1 MAVIAGALCLLM
13 GQKPTWGNAQ
23 NMLRDVAF
31 PELAAQVNP
40 ADVDSSSL
48 RKVSN
53 LVRTKDLDKFAA
65 ETPRFSDGGATADE
79 AFRATEAVLSRTS
92 SHPEPPAGAPP
103 LEGLSESM
111 LPSPRRV
118 DPVAALGT
126 LQRGLIVVWY
136 NGKAGWFGKRTA
148 KRMVWLHRS
157 PAVDVLAWGK
167 LGAGHREP
175 RSDSSMK
182 VRDIKRVGYGLLT
195 PTLVAHGDKSRAE
208 LHVVVQSE
216 SGDALEMLMESI
228 EERDEMLAAVGY
240 LIASR
245 R

>member
-1 MAVIAGALCLLM
+1 MAGGGGGRGVAG
-13 GQKPTWGNAQ
+13 PS
-23 NMLRDVAF
+23 
-31 PELAAQVNP
+31 P
-40 ADVDSSSL
+40 AHHRS
-48 RKVSN
+48 
-53 LVRTKDLDKFAA
+53 
-65 ETPRFSDGGATADE
+65 
-79 AFRATEAVLSRTS
+79 TS

-103 LEGLSESM
+103 LEGLSEGM